1 MGESSYAQQL
11 VLELSPAQSAVAVHN
26 RTVKVK
32 GAAGVPHVAPGSSS
46 AQLVWQLEVSSAIV
60 HVPTTP
66 PSMTSVAQQTVS
78 APHSLV
84 PVLPVQS
91 SG

>member
-1 MGESSYAQQL
+1 LQQL
-11 VLELSPAQSAVAVHN
+11 VLGSSLAQSAVAVHN

-32 GAAGVPHVAPGSSS
+32 GSSGEPQVAPGRSS
-46 AQLVWQLEVSSAIV
+46 AQLAWQLEVNSAIV
-60 HVPTTP
+60 QLPTTP
-66 PSMTSVAQQTVS
+66 PSMTSVAQQTVP